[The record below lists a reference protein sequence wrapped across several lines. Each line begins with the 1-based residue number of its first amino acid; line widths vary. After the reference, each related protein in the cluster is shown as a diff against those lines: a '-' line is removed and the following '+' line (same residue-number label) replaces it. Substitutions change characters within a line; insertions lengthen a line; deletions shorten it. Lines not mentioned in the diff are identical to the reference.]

1 MTMSVPQS
9 ITGEIL
15 LKFQSMRD
23 EIVLMKDKIVLIQ
36 EQIRILQDNFSKLN
50 TQMTKFYDLIDAVMG
65 DFKKFDEEQTL
76 LSGRMS
82 DHTDRLEKIEE
93 KVFGT
98 V

>member
-1 MTMSVPQS
+1 MSASQS

-15 LKFQSMRD
+15 LKFQLMRD
-23 EIVLMKDKIVLIQ
+23 EIVLMQ
-36 EQIRILQDNFSKLN
+36 EQIKVLQENFIKLS
-50 TQMTKFYDLIDAVMG
+50 TQMTKFYELIDGVMG

>member
-1 MTMSVPQS
+1 VSVSQS

-15 LKFQSMRD
+15 LKFQSLRD
-23 EIVLMKDKIVLIQ
+23 EIVVMQDQIKALQ
-36 EQIRILQDNFSKLN
+36 ENFNKLN
-50 TQMTKFYDLIDAVMG
+50 TQMTKFYDLIDGVMG

-76 LSGRMS
+76 LSGRVS

-98 V
+98 A

>member
-1 MTMSVPQS
+1 MSASQS

-15 LKFQSMRD
+15 LKFQLMRD
-23 EIVLMKDKIVLIQ
+23 EIVLMQ
-36 EQIRILQDNFSKLN
+36 EQIKVLQENFIKLS
-50 TQMTKFYDLIDAVMG
+50 TQMAKFYELIDGVMG

-76 LSGRMS
+76 LSARMS

-98 V
+98 AAI

>member
-1 MTMSVPQS
+1 MSVSQS

-15 LKFQSMRD
+15 LKFQSLRD
-23 EIVLMKDKIVLIQ
+23 EIVVMQDQIKALQ
-36 EQIRILQDNFSKLN
+36 ENFNKLN
-50 TQMTKFYDLIDAVMG
+50 TQMTKFYDLIDGVMG

-76 LSGRMS
+76 LSGRVS

-98 V
+98 A